1 MGQYWQVKMLNKP
14 AEYLIDFTEAR
25 WLEVP
30 AEKANK
36 LSHISKI
43 NGVFFQPNEKNEEL
57 LSERVPISDLRIIL
71 ESLGLYL
78 GALWASA
85 RNAMLNKPLCA

>member
-1 MGQYWQVKMLNKP
+1 MLNKP

-25 WLEVP
+25 WLEV
-30 AEKANK
+30 AADKANK

-57 LSERVPISDLRIIL
+57 FGYYKVISGDKVLFIKYD
-71 ESLGLYL
+71 SF
-78 GALWASA
+78 
-85 RNAMLNKPLCA
+85 